1 MKLNGQEELQVTILA
16 IHRVSLSTHDL
27 AKAQEFFESHLGL
40 GRAVR
45 LADQTLAFGSGSRGL
60 RVRKSPRLLTRTGS
74 EILGSAGVRHVA
86 FETDD
91 INEIASK
98 LDRAAIPYVHALPGD
113 FDTPAIYT
121 IDPAMNVVAFCQK
134 STDGPA
140 DQGIQSLLRS
150 WGWGIHHVNLEAS
163 DVREAA
169 AFYVEIAG
177 MTEGRWQAPA
187 EAGDVTVDPTLVS
200 LLPLGDFNRGIH
212 IVRADPSFPTQY
224 SLAHNP
230 TIGGHPA
237 FSVRDVHAV
246 KARLERDGVLVSD
259 AKVYAMD
266 RMYQIYF
273 QDPSANMIE
282 VNQFV

>member
-1 MKLNGQEELQVTILA
+1 MRLNGQEELQVTILA

-27 AKAQEFFESHLGL
+27 AKAQEFFESHLGR
-40 GRAVR
+40 GRAVT
-45 LADQTLAFGSGSRGL
+45 LADQTLVFGSGSRGL

-150 WGWGIHHVNLEAS
+150 W
-163 DVREAA
+163 
-169 AFYVEIAG
+169 AG
-177 MTEGRWQAPA
+177 GSITSTWRPA
-187 EAGDVTVDPTLVS
+187 MCEKQPRSTSKSPV
-200 LLPLGDFNRGIH
+200 
-212 IVRADPSFPTQY
+212 
-224 SLAHNP
+224 
-230 TIGGHPA
+230 
-237 FSVRDVHAV
+237 
-246 KARLERDGVLVSD
+246 
-259 AKVYAMD
+259 
-266 RMYQIYF
+266 
-273 QDPSANMIE
+273 
-282 VNQFV
+282 

>member
-1 MKLNGQEELQVTILA
+1 MKRNGQEELQVTILA
-16 IHRVSLSTHDL
+16 IHRVSLSTHDP

-45 LADQTLAFGSGSRGL
+45 LADGTLAFGSGSRGL

-74 EILGSAGVRHVA
+74 QILGSAGVRHVA

-91 INEIASK
+91 LNEIASR
-98 LDRAAIPYVHALPGD
+98 LDRAAIPYVDALLGD

-140 DQGIQSLLRS
+140 DLGIRSSLRS

-177 MTEGRWQAPA
+177 MSEGRWQAPA
-187 EAGDVTVDPTLVS
+187 AMGDVTVDPTLVS
-200 LLPLGDFNRGIH
+200 LLPLGDYNRGIH

-224 SLAHNP
+224 SLTHNP

-246 KARLERDGVLVSD
+246 KARLEGDGVPVSD
-259 AKVYAMD
+259 AQVYAMD

>member
-1 MKLNGQEELQVTILA
+1 VTILA

-27 AKAQEFFESHLGL
+27 AKAQEFFEAHLGL
-40 GRAVR
+40 GRPVR
-45 LADQTLAFGSGSRGL
+45 LADETLAFGSGSRGL
-60 RVRKSPRLLTRTGS
+60 RVRKPPRLLTRTAS

-91 INEIASK
+91 VNEIASR
-98 LDRAAIPYVHALPGD
+98 LDRAAIPYIDSLPGD

-134 STDGPA
+134 STDGPE
-140 DQGIQSLLRS
+140 GVQSLLRS
-150 WGWGIHHVNLEAS
+150 RGWGIHHVNLEAS
-163 DVREAA
+163 DVPEAA

-187 EAGDVTVDPTLVS
+187 EAGDVIVDPTLVS
-200 LLPLGDFNRGIH
+200 LLSLGDFNRGIH
-212 IVRADPSFPTQY
+212 IVRADPSFPTRY

-266 RMYQIYF
+266 RMYQIYL

>member
-1 MKLNGQEELQVTILA
+1 VTIFA
-16 IHRVSLSTHDL
+16 IHRVSLLTHDL

-45 LADQTLAFGSGSRGL
+45 IADQTLAFGIGSRGL
-60 RVRKSPRLLTRTGS
+60 RIRKPPRLLTRIGS

-91 INEIASK
+91 VNAIASK
-98 LDRAAIPYVHALPGD
+98 LDKAAIPYVHAVPGD

-121 IDPAMNVVAFCQK
+121 IDPAMNVVAFCQR
-134 STDGPA
+134 STDGPTDEA
-140 DQGIQSLLRS
+140 MQSLVRD

-163 DVREAA
+163 DVREVA

-177 MTEGRWQAPA
+177 MNEGRWQAPA
-187 EAGDVTVDPTLVS
+187 AMGDVTVDPALVS
-200 LLPLGDFNRGIH
+200 LLPLGNFNRGIH
-212 IVRADPSFPTQY
+212 IVRADPGFPTRY
-224 SLAHNP
+224 SLTHNP

-237 FSVRDVHAV
+237 FSVRNVHAV
-246 KARLERDGVLVSD
+246 KARLEEGGVLVSD
-259 AKVYAMD
+259 AQVYAMD

>member
-1 MKLNGQEELQVTILA
+1 
-16 IHRVSLSTHDL
+16 
-27 AKAQEFFESHLGL
+27 
-40 GRAVR
+40 
-45 LADQTLAFGSGSRGL
+45 
-60 RVRKSPRLLTRTGS
+60 
-74 EILGSAGVRHVA
+74 
-86 FETDD
+86 
-91 INEIASK
+91 
-98 LDRAAIPYVHALPGD
+98 VHALPGD
-113 FDTPAIYT
+113 FDASAIYT
-121 IDPAMNVVAFCQK
+121 IDPAMNVVAFCQR
-134 STDGPA
+134 STGGPT
-140 DQGIQSLLRS
+140 DQAIQSLVRS

-163 DVREAA
+163 DVREAV

-187 EAGDVTVDPTLVS
+187 AAGDVIVDPTLVS

-212 IVRADPSFPTQY
+212 IVRADPGFPNRY

-237 FSVRDVHAV
+237 FSVRDVQAV
-246 KARLERDGVLVSD
+246 KARLERDAVLVSD

>member
-1 MKLNGQEELQVTILA
+1 MTISA

-27 AKAQEFFESHLGL
+27 AKAQEFFESYLGL

-45 LADQTLAFGSGSRGL
+45 VADQTLAFGSGSRGL
-60 RVRKSPRLLTRTGS
+60 RIGKPPRLLTRIAS

-121 IDPAMNVVAFCQK
+121 IDPAMNVVAFCQR
-134 STDGPA
+134 STDGPT
-140 DQGIQSLLRS
+140 DQGTQSLVRS

-163 DVREAA
+163 DVREAV

-187 EAGDVTVDPTLVS
+187 AVGDVIVDPTLVS
-200 LLPLGDFNRGIH
+200 LLPLGVFNSGIH
-212 IVRADPSFPTQY
+212 IVRADPGFPSRY

-259 AKVYAMD
+259 AKAYAMD
-266 RMYQIYF
+266 RMYQIYL
-273 QDPSANMIE
+273 QDPSANMLE
-282 VNQFV
+282 VNQFI

>member
-1 MKLNGQEELQVTILA
+1 MTISA

-27 AKAQEFFESHLGL
+27 AKAQEFFESCLGL
-40 GRAVR
+40 GRHIRV
-45 LADQTLAFGSGSRGL
+45 ADQTLAFGSGSRGL
-60 RVRKSPRLLTRTGS
+60 RVRKPPRHLSRNSS
-74 EILGSAGVRHVA
+74 EILGSAGDRHLA
-86 FETDD
+86 LETDD

-98 LDRAAIPYVHALPGD
+98 LNRARIPYVHALPGD

-121 IDPAMNVVAFCQK
+121 IDPAMNVVAFCQT
-134 STDGPA
+134 STDGA
-140 DQGIQSLLRS
+140 VDGGIQPFVRS

-163 DVREAA
+163 DVREAV

-187 EAGDVTVDPTLVS
+187 SLGEVVVDPTMVS
-200 LLPLGDFNRGIH
+200 VLPLGDFNSGIH
-212 IVRADPSFPTQY
+212 IVRADPGFPNRY
-224 SLAHNP
+224 SLVHNP

-237 FSVRDVHAV
+237 FAVRDVHAV

-259 AKVYAMD
+259 AQVYAMD
-266 RMYQIYF
+266 RMYQIYL

>member
-1 MKLNGQEELQVTILA
+1 VTIWA

-27 AKAQEFFESHLGL
+27 AKAQEFFEAHLGL
-40 GRAVR
+40 GRAVKVD
-45 LADQTLAFGSGSRGL
+45 DQTLAFGSGSRGL
-60 RVRKSPRLLTRTGS
+60 RIGKSSRLLTRTGS
-74 EILGSAGVRHVA
+74 KILGSAGVRHVA

-121 IDPAMNVVAFCQK
+121 IDPAMNVVAFCQR
-134 STDGPA
+134 STDGPT
-140 DQGIQSLLRS
+140 DQGTQSLVRS

-163 DVREAA
+163 DVREAV

-187 EAGDVTVDPTLVS
+187 TAGDVIVDPTLVS

-212 IVRADPSFPTQY
+212 IVRADPGFPNRY

-237 FSVRDVHAV
+237 FSVRDVQAV
-246 KARLERDGVLVSD
+246 KARLEGDDVLVSD